1 MTEAKHELHPV
12 TAWLDVRG
20 RFNLISLVVFMPTLM
35 YLKILGLNQGTAQ
48 ELARFNRLGLGVMAV
63 VWLLCLVWHQLS
75 GLDRGTFKSKFW
87 PRLRHYLS
95 QNLVGLLL
103 ALMFLADLIYW
114 PLYLG
119 ALLLV
124 FALSSL
130 NPPRSVDLRP
140 VRPLFKTTPMQP
152 FRRSTLIL
160 SAIVWLV
167 FLVWGFSQLGSPLKQ
182 NRSSDAIRANMQT
195 LQVLVENYH
204 HEFKRYPDSLSVLPA
219 AIKPADQSDWTVLRN
234 PFDGQTGYGR
244 AYLDY
249 AAYRTHYLPSK
260 HTAWHIESVLGIYV
274 DFREPQVEKPSFA
287 GLALYHSI
295 SPRSYTIYGTDIK
308 GELVQVNDQVF
319 TLSPSAD

>member
-1 MTEAKHELHPV
+1 MTEAKHESDLV
-12 TAWLDVRG
+12 RAWLDARG
-20 RFNLISLVVFMPTLM
+20 RFNLVSLVVFMPTLM

-48 ELARFNRLGLGVMAV
+48 ELARFNRFGLSVIAV
-63 VWLLCLVWHQLS
+63 AWLLCLVWHQLS
-75 GLDRGTFKSKFW
+75 GLHSGTFNSKFW
-87 PRLRHYLS
+87 LRLRQYLG
-95 QNLVGLLL
+95 QNLFGLLL

-124 FALSSL
+124 FALRSL
-130 NPPRSVDLRP
+130 IQPSLVDLRP
-140 VRPLFKTTPMQP
+140 VRPLFKTTPMPP
-152 FRRSTLIL
+152 FKRSTLIV

-167 FLVWGFSQLGSPLKQ
+167 FLVWGFSQLGRPFKLDRNSA
-182 NRSSDAIRANMQT
+182 AIRANMQT

-204 HEFKRYPDSLSVLPA
+204 HQFKRYPDSLSALSA
-219 AIKPADQSDWTVLRN
+219 AIKPADQWAWTALRN
-234 PFDGQTGYGR
+234 PFDGQTGYGH

-274 DFREPQVEKPSFA
+274 DLRESQAQNPSFA

-295 SPRSYTIYGTDIK
+295 SPHSYTIYGTDIK

-319 TLSPSAD
+319 TLIPSAD